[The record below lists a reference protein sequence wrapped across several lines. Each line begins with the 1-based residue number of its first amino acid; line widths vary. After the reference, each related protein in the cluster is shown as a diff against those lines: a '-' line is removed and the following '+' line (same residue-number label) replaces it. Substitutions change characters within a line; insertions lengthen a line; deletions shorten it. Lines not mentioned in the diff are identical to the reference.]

1 MRLRRIRWFLV
12 LCAAML
18 VANNAMAAVRA
29 CSLGLTGSEHLAI
42 HPREAQAD
50 RHVCPDSGDE
60 NQCLAHCTQSAK
72 TTEPNLSSDVP
83 TPVVPSM
90 PTGLVVSV
98 RPATAASVVLY
109 APRLVGPRLTILFR
123 KLRN

>member
-1 MRLRRIRWFLV
+1 
-12 LCAAML
+12 ML
-18 VANNAMAAVRA
+18 VANNAVAAVRA

-50 RHVCPDSGDE
+50 RHVCPDSSDA

-72 TTEPNLSSDVP
+72 TTEPNLSSDVS

-90 PTGLVVSV
+90 PTGLVLSFRHPTVS
-98 RPATAASVVLY
+98 AVVVTT
-109 APRLVGPRLTILFR
+109 PRVVGPSLTILFR